1 MYTCLD
7 PAAICVDRPLPA
19 GAELAAAH
27 GFDAIQVDLASLREN
42 GPDAY
47 RQVIDAQGLRTGPLA
62 LPFRVDADR
71 AAYETGL
78 ERLPADAQA
87 AAAIGCERVST
98 YLFSYSDDRPFEAN
112 LAFHRERIDPVA
124 EILAD
129 HDLRLGLEYLGPE
142 TIRAGHEHEFVHT
155 AAGMLDLIAG
165 LDATNVGLLLD
176 SWHWYAAGEDAT
188 AFEPLSATDVV
199 DVHLNDAPDR
209 PRDEQIDTDRR
220 LPAET
225 GVIDV
230 GTVLGELDRL
240 GYDGPV
246 TPEPFSD
253 RVEAMADEA
262 AVAATSEALDA
273 AFDRAAR

>member
-7 PAAICVDRPLPA
+7 PAAIGVERPFSDA
-19 GAELAAAH
+19 AELAAAH
-27 GFDAIQVDLASLREN
+27 DFAGIQVDLSALRDQ

-47 RQVIDAQGLRTGPLA
+47 RQILETHGLRSGALA

-71 AAYETGL
+71 EDYEAGL
-78 ERLPADAQA
+78 DRLPADAA
-87 AAAIGCERVST
+87 AAASVGCDRVST
-98 YLFSYSDDRPFEAN
+98 YLFSFSDERPFEAN
-112 LAFHRERIDPVA
+112 RSFHRERIEPVA

-129 HDLRLGLEYLGPE
+129 HGLRLGLEYLGPE
-142 TIRAGHEHEFVHT
+142 TIRAGHEYEFVHT
-155 AAGMLDLIAG
+155 AEGMLDLIDG

-176 SWHWYAAGEDAT
+176 SWHWYGAGEDAT
-188 AFEPLSATDVV
+188 AFESLAASDVV

-230 GTVLGELDRL
+230 GTFLGELDRL

-253 RVEAMADEA
+253 RVEGMADES
-262 AVAATSEALDA
+262 AVATTSEALAD
-273 AFDRAAR
+273 AFDRVGI